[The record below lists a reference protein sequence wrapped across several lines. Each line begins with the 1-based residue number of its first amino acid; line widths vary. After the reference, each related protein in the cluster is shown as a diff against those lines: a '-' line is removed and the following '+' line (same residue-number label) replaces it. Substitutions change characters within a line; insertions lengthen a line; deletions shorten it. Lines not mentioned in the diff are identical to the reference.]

1 MKNRSIVRNIEC
13 LPIFSFS
20 FRLRICYPALL
31 LAAKDNRKGVMVR
44 FLSIDKE
51 SISIN
56 SPFLIDIKANR
67 RDGIK
72 L

>member
-1 MKNRSIVRNIEC
+1 MKNRSIVRYIEC

-20 FRLRICYPALL
+20 FRLRISYPALL

-51 SISIN
+51 S
-56 SPFLIDIKANR
+56 K
-67 RDGIK
+67 
-72 L
+72 